1 MTPDAASGW
10 PGGGARALIA
20 QAEGAHLY
28 GAPPLSTV
36 NSAGRS
42 MPARRSA
49 ASAPSRSTGEYIKSA
64 CITGYSIVSWNTCEV
79 AGSRKQAGK

>member
-28 GAPPLSTV
+28 GAPPLST
-36 NSAGRS
+36 RT
-42 MPARRSA
+42 ARAQHARQA
-49 ASAPSRSTGEYIKSA
+49 ERGERA
-64 CITGYSIVSWNTCEV
+64 VEV
-79 AGSRKQAGK
+79 DW